1 MDDLAKNE
9 VVQALFLG
17 LKINGVRV
25 PHSRYAPPV
34 SEEPE
39 VIIDKWQILT
49 VEDGRR
55 LRGEVDRERRL
66 TTLLAGFDLEKMLV
80 VTASGRRYWL
90 RGAPHGAIR
99 REQENEQNKLTEGRR
114 DDKS

>member
-39 VIIDKWQILT
+39 VVIDRWEILT
-49 VEDGRR
+49 VEGGRR
-55 LRGEVDRERRL
+55 MRGEVDGERRV
-66 TTLLAGFDLEKMLV
+66 TTLLKSFDLEKMLV
-80 VTASGRRYWL
+80 TTSSGRRYWL
-90 RGAPHGAIR
+90 RGAPRGAIR
-99 REQENEQNKLTEGRR
+99 RAQANETE
-114 DDKS
+114 